1 MRKVFC
7 VLFCILGSWG
17 NVMPMKLYDMMCV
30 VKTIHTTLIVMTM
43 YVYINIHIYI
53 YLHIYTYIYIYIHTH
68 WSFIYPISECA
79 FRHWLVMS
87 WAAWLLH
94 CSAHES
100 SRQGWWYDWFGTSN
114 NLGHKFK
121 VWCLI
126 LFDPFLKSWAYD
138 QLISDLGKIPIYPG
152 GSLFAQLFDVICFFG
167 RACGSVA
174 CTNPEIILQIEAT
187 FLINLDASC

>member
-1 MRKVFC
+1 
-7 VLFCILGSWG
+7 
-17 NVMPMKLYDMMCV
+17 
-30 VKTIHTTLIVMTM
+30 
-43 YVYINIHIYI
+43 
-53 YLHIYTYIYIYIHTH
+53 
-68 WSFIYPISECA
+68 
-79 FRHWLVMS
+79 MS

-138 QLISDLGKIPIYPG
+138 KLISDLGKIPIYPG

-187 FLINLDASC
+187 FLIWMLAASFKGHKVFQIVTSHPGKEQMRGKQRFCTLGGCLKFWFMCWCATYDMLWPYGHEMKPIAKWSLALHWM

>member
-1 MRKVFC
+1 
-7 VLFCILGSWG
+7 
-17 NVMPMKLYDMMCV
+17 
-30 VKTIHTTLIVMTM
+30 
-43 YVYINIHIYI
+43 
-53 YLHIYTYIYIYIHTH
+53 
-68 WSFIYPISECA
+68 
-79 FRHWLVMS
+79 
-87 WAAWLLH
+87 
-94 CSAHES
+94 
-100 SRQGWWYDWFGTSN
+100 
-114 NLGHKFK
+114 
-121 VWCLI
+121 